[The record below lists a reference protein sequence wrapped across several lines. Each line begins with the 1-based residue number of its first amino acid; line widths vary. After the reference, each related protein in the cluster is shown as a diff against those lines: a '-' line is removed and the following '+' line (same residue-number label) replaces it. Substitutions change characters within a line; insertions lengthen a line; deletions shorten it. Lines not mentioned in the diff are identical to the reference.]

1 MFRPILLALS
11 LPFLVGFFAL
21 TLRAEEPV
29 QAAAKAPEAAAKKE
43 IGKQPAKEKSGD
55 QFMRVRRDDKGR
67 PLAMETSVASYE
79 GADGG
84 KPGVTV
90 DLIGAVHVGDRRY
103 YEDLNKLFESYDV
116 VLYELVAPQGTVVT
130 KDARSKKGSS
140 AHPVGLLQDGMKSM
154 LDLEHQLDCI
164 DYTRKNF
171 VHADMSPDEF
181 NKSMTDRGESFM
193 QMFLKMM
200 GQGMAQ
206 QPKGDGSGDAAL
218 LLALFSRDRTLKL
231 KVAMAEQLEGAGGQ
245 LDLLGGPE
253 GSTII
258 TERNKKALEVLT
270 KELAAGKK
278 KIGIFYGAG
287 HFPDMHER
295 LVKEFGLTRSGE
307 KWLVAWALDKSTA
320 KKDEPKPEAPKEP
333 ANGEAK

>member
-1 MFRPILLALS
+1 MFRRILLALH
-11 LPFLVGFFAL
+11 LALLVAYLGMP
-21 TLRAEEPV
+21 LRAED
-29 QAAAKAPEAAAKKE
+29 APKKE
-43 IGKQPAKEKSGD
+43 VGKQPAKEKTAD
-55 QFMRVRRDDKGR
+55 PFMRVRRDNKGNAV
-67 PLAMETSVASYE
+67 AMETSIASYV
-79 GADGG
+79 AANDS
-84 KPGVTV
+84 KPGLTV

-103 YEDLNKLFESYDV
+103 YDDLNKLFESYDV

-130 KDARSKKGSS
+130 KEDRTKKGSS
-140 AHPVGLLQDGMKSM
+140 THPIGILQDGMKSM
-154 LDLEHQLDCI
+154 LELEHQLDCI
-164 DYTRKNF
+164 DYTKKNF

-193 QMFLKMM
+193 QMFFKMM

-218 LLALFSRDRTLKL
+218 LMALFSRDRTLKL
-231 KVAMAEQLEGAGGQ
+231 KVALAEQLEGAGGQ
-245 LDLLGGPE
+245 LDILGGPE

-258 TERNKKALEVLT
+258 TERNKKALDVLT

-295 LVKEFGLTRSGE
+295 LVKDFGLKRTGE
-307 KWLVAWALDKSTA
+307 KWLVAWSLEKPAA
-320 KKDEPKPEAPKEP
+320 KKPEPKKE
-333 ANGEAK
+333 EAKGEEKK